1 MTCMKL
7 HSISLHLQESMSEK
21 QIKLEG
27 STLVLK
33 KQNIIFN
40 MKCIFNSQIFILKNN
55 KINNKISK
63 IIVSLSYIY

>member
-7 HSISLHLQESMSEK
+7 HSISLQLQESMSEK